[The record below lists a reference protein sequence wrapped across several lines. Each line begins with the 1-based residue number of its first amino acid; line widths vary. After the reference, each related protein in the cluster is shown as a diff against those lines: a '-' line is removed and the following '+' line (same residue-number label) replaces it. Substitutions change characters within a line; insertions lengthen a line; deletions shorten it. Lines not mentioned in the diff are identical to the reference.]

1 MSLPSPADLPNDWA
15 SVDFGGNW
23 ARLGPWAQGCGASI
37 SAAAQ
42 RVTLRVALG
51 TPLAIQRSQA
61 ALRRLSRVKQKDIAM
76 HTSIAAVVERP
87 LTRRLL
93 MVTAGPGI
101 SLAATASP
109 TTPNTNKQASLS
121 PPSPTLATSSRTG

>member
-1 MSLPSPADLPNDWA
+1 MTRRELAAETENKTRVLRHRNCSRRGRAEEVHSSFQHFGRRPPGRRMSLPSPADLPNDWA

-61 ALRRLSRVKQKDIAM
+61 ALRRLSRVKQKDNPM
-76 HTSIAAVVERP
+76 HTSIPAVVARP
-87 LTRRLL
+87 L
-93 MVTAGPGI
+93 
-101 SLAATASP
+101 
-109 TTPNTNKQASLS
+109 
-121 PPSPTLATSSRTG
+121 

>member
-1 MSLPSPADLPNDWA
+1 MIGHLSILAA
-15 SVDFGGNW
+15 IGRGY
-23 ARLGPWAQGCGASI
+23 GPWAQGCGASI

-42 RVTLRVALG
+42 RVTLPIALG

-93 MVTAGPGI
+93 MVTAGPAVV
-101 SLAATASP
+101 LAAAP
-109 TTPNTNKQASLS
+109 CPHPPHTPQH
-121 PPSPTLATSSRTG
+121 